1 MQDSQSNYYYFIT
14 SLYQS
19 DYGGEMWWCCG
30 KSGIDAPGC
39 KYSKHESKNEEEEDK
54 DNLDDDVFK

>member
-1 MQDSQSNYYYFIT
+1 
-14 SLYQS
+14 
-19 DYGGEMWWCCG
+19 MWWCCG